1 MEFLTK
7 FFSIIAIV
15 LFAMSSITSFYTF
28 GRESRIFYQIIEKTF
43 IGFGICLVL
52 AIIFG
57 VLSCLL
63 RNG

>member
-1 MEFLTK
+1 MKVLAK
-7 FFSIIAIV
+7 FFSIVAIV
-15 LFAMSSITSFYTF
+15 LFVISSVTSFCTF
-28 GRESRIFYQIIEKTF
+28 GRESRIFYQIVEKTF
-43 IGFGICLVL
+43 IGFGICLIL

>member
-1 MEFLTK
+1 MEVLAK

-15 LFAMSSITSFYTF
+15 LFAISSITSFYTF
-28 GRESRIFYQIIEKTF
+28 GKESRVFYQIVEKTF

-52 AIIFG
+52 AVIFG

-63 RNG
+63 GNG